1 MLKPILGLLLA
12 FVVASASGRATVDA
26 QAAPSPGAQKPAV
39 PTPAAQKPAVPTAPV
54 PPQAAAAP
62 GYTVGPDDELKIAVF
77 DEPALSGLMRVDSD
91 GTITFPLVGRVM
103 VLGKTVRGVE
113 DHLKQLLEDGF
124 VNRAQVSVEVAAYKS
139 RHVYILG
146 EVRTGGKYPLQGD
159 VTLLELI
166 ALAGSLSATA
176 GNDVVIVRP
185 RAGGSVTGPTAPD
198 DAQDAELIRVS
209 LEDLKTGR
217 PSANPTL
224 VDGDTIFVPAAE
236 RFYVS
241 GHVRN
246 PGSYVLTRGMTVQ
259 QAVTV
264 AGGPTDR
271 GSTRGI
277 KIRRK
282 FGTEYKEITA
292 KLTDPVKADDTIQV
306 RQRFI

>member
-1 MLKPILGLLLA
+1 
-12 FVVASASGRATVDA
+12 
-26 QAAPSPGAQKPAV
+26 
-39 PTPAAQKPAVPTAPV
+39 V
-54 PPQAAAAP
+54 PPQSPAAP
-62 GYTVGPDDELKIAVF
+62 GYTVGPDDELKISVF
-77 DEPALSGLMRVDSD
+77 DEPALSGVMRVDGD

-166 ALAGSLSATA
+166 ALAGSLTATA

-185 RAGGSVTGPTAPD
+185 RAGGSVTGPTPPE

-224 VDGDTIFVPAAE
+224 VDGDTIFVPTAE
-236 RFYVS
+236 RFYVF

-259 QAVTV
+259 QALTV

-282 FGTEYKEITA
+282 FGADYKEITA
-292 KLTDPVKADDTIQV
+292 KLTDPVQADDTIQV